1 MVGGTMKPSEVAAK
15 LSLAIKARVSAM
27 IWGAPGVGKS
37 ALVYEVARSMGVRLQ
52 DERVSDR
59 DPVDFRGLPEIIG
72 GKTVW
77 TLPDFW
83 PTEGEGILFF
93 DELTNAVPA
102 VQSVCYQVVLDRK
115 LGNVPLPGGWAVVAA
130 GNREADRAISQR
142 MSSALANRF
151 VHLEFEP
158 DLDEWVSWSARAG
171 IRAEVVAFLSMR
183 RELLH
188 AFDPSRG
195 EKSFASPRTWEFVSR
210 LMDAAGPDPEA
221 AGFDLLAGTVG
232 AGAAGEFLAFVRTFR
247 ELPELRDIWAS
258 PDKAIVPDGTSG
270 RYAVACAVAKSA
282 KPATMASAVTY
293 IRRLPAE
300 FQVLACKQI
309 ARRGEG
315 LEKCGPFIRWAT
327 ENNWI
332 TF

>member
-1 MVGGTMKPSEVAAK
+1 MKPSEVAEK
-15 LSLAIKARVSAM
+15 LGLAIKARVSAM

-37 ALVYEVARSMGVRLQ
+37 ALVYEVARTMGVRLQ

-59 DPVDFRGLPEIIG
+59 DPVDFRGLPRIVDGRTI
-72 GKTVW
+72 W

-93 DELTNAVPA
+93 DEITNAVPA

-115 LGNVPLPGGWAVVAA
+115 LGNVPLPDGWAVVAA

-183 RELLH
+183 RDLLH
-188 AFDPSRG
+188 AFDPSKG

-210 LMDAAGPDPEA
+210 LMDAAGPNPEA
-221 AGFDLLAGTVG
+221 AGYDLLAGAVG
-232 AGAAGEFLAFVRTFR
+232 PGAAGEFLAFVKTFR
-247 ELPELRDIWAS
+247 DLPELRDIWTS
-258 PDKAIVPDGTSG
+258 PEQAKVPATSSAL
-270 RYAVACAVAKSA
+270 YAVSCAVAKGVKA
-282 KPATMASAVTY
+282 PAMTAAIAY
-293 IRRLPAE
+293 IRRLPPE

-327 ENNWI
+327 DNNWI